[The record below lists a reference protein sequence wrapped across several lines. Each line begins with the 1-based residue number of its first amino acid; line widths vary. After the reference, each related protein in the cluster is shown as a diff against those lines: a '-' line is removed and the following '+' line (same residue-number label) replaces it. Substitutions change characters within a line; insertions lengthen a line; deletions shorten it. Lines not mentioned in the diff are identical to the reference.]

1 MVASVTKKPNLR
13 SACDRCYKLKERC
26 ERETTSALCVRCKRL
41 GLACAA
47 VRPVRPA
54 GRVAR
59 RDHETEDRVSRTALL
74 TRKPR
79 EQQLEEEQCTQPGT
93 TQPGTGTV
101 DACLDALPDVS
112 PEEKELLLF
121 LLGGRP
127 DSLDGYVVCSSFSPE
142 LQRSLAAQLPAAEPL
157 LKHAYLACA
166 VALKRLHSGPVVAG
180 GADDNAAACFGYIA
194 KAMRALRSLSVSR
207 PEDTVLCHTLG
218 AVLALSIYSVIGVG
232 VPDVSRY
239 CLGTTDPFAGTAMSG
254 ARDDPWQG
262 FLVLVE
268 IMDCLVYR
276 RKPAARRIQAPAS
289 AEVAVDRRLGLCL
302 PLLSYWHDLCVISNS
317 LLCATDEAVLA
328 RLHWQLDN
336 VNAAVESWQPEHS
349 DQLAEQFGAAELVG
363 LLAQAKAYR
372 LGALLVAH
380 RLRFPFGCGEDAQAD
395 IWSRELMA
403 ELELA
408 RRVAGRPLRFAALPF
423 LVAAVE
429 ATGDASRRDV
439 LCRVDCYVD
448 HYAPPLRQVA
458 RVFLVK
464 VWGERD
470 LNLNGRWLDSIHKPC
485 PVLAAVD
492 AACF

>member
-1 MVASVTKKPNLR
+1 MVASVNKKPNLR

-26 ERETTSALCVRCKRL
+26 ERETTSALCARCKRL
-41 GLACAA
+41 GLACAT
-47 VRPVRPA
+47 VRPVGPA
-54 GRVAR
+54 GRVTR
-59 RDHETEDRVSRTALL
+59 RDHETEDRVSRTVL

-79 EQQLEEEQCTQPGT
+79 KQQLEEPRDQQLEEEQCTQPGA
-93 TQPGTGTV
+93 V
-101 DACLDALPDVS
+101 DTYLDA
-112 PEEKELLLF
+112 
-121 LLGGRP
+121 
-127 DSLDGYVVCSSFSPE
+127 
-142 LQRSLAAQLPAAEPL
+142 
-157 LKHAYLACA
+157 
-166 VALKRLHSGPVVAG
+166 
-180 GADDNAAACFGYIA
+180 I
-194 KAMRALRSLSVSR
+194 
-207 PEDTVLCHTLG
+207 
-218 AVLALSIYSVIGVG
+218 
-232 VPDVSRY
+232 PDVSRY
-239 CLGTTDPFAGTAMSG
+239 CLGTTDPFAGTAMSDSRG
-254 ARDDPWQG
+254 DPWQA

-268 IMDCLVYR
+268 IMEYLVYR

-289 AEVAVDRRLGLCL
+289 ASVAVDRRLGLCL
-302 PLLSYWHDLCVISNS
+302 PLLSYYHDLCVISNS

-363 LLAQAKAYR
+363 LLVQAKAYR

-380 RLRFPFGCGEDAQAD
+380 RLRFPFGCGEDTQAD
-395 IWSRELMA
+395 IWSKELMA

-458 RVFLVK
+458 RVFFVK
-464 VWGERD
+464 VWRERD
-470 LNLNGRWLDSIHKPC
+470 LNLNSRWLDSIHKPC